1 MFIKVSKDKIE
12 IEKLISMINSEKN
25 GAIVTF
31 IGTVRNLNEGKNVTK
46 IIYDA
51 YLPMAEIELE
61 KLLEDAK
68 SKFEIFDACV
78 HHRIGEYYPSDIV
91 VFIGVSS
98 AHREEAFKACKF
110 IIDEIKEKIPIW
122 KKEFYG
128 EEGKWL

>member
-31 IGTVRNLNEGKNVTK
+31 IGTVRSLNEGKNVTK

>member
-1 MFIKVSKDKIE
+1 MAFTGRVTAAAYSVN
-12 IEKLISMINSEKN
+12 MINSEKN

-31 IGTVRNLNEGKNVTK
+31 IGTVRSLNEGKNVTK